1 MSLDNINHVVTTSN
15 LTKHYGRIRAVDE
28 LTFAIPAGSVF
39 GLLGPNGSGKTTT
52 LGMLLDVINPTSG
65 SYSWFGNFSKKENR
79 QKIGSILESPAFYP
93 YLSAVDNL
101 QIIAEIK
108 GIGYDNISEVLKITG
123 LYERRHSTYRT
134 FSLGM
139 KQRLALA
146 SALLCDPLVMILD
159 EPTNGLDPR
168 GIAEIREL
176 IRTIAQQGKTII
188 LASHL
193 LDEVQKVCTHFAV
206 LNRGKLMYSGLVN
219 EVSGA
224 EQRVELSAD
233 NTGELILLLEKFPG
247 KRKLESAGEK
257 IVITLDGSIPV
268 SDLSRFVYQHGIVV
282 THLVSLKRSLESQFL
297 EILNEQV

>member
-1 MSLDNINHVVTTSN
+1 LSLDNINHVVTTSN

>member
-1 MSLDNINHVVTTSN
+1 
-15 LTKHYGRIRAVDE
+15 
-28 LTFAIPAGSVF
+28 
-39 GLLGPNGSGKTTT
+39 
-52 LGMLLDVINPTSG
+52 
-65 SYSWFGNFSKKENR
+65 
-79 QKIGSILESPAFYP
+79 
-93 YLSAVDNL
+93 
-101 QIIAEIK
+101 
-108 GIGYDNISEVLKITG
+108 
-123 LYERRHSTYRT
+123 
-134 FSLGM
+134 M

-268 SDLSRFVYQHGIVV
+268 SDLSRFVYQHGIMV